1 MSSKYHLNSSTLSQ
15 LKEAAQDHTLKP
27 DNLYRTCMGE
37 EVAHPLQQIPMEFP
51 SPNPATR
58 SGSRQTTPWE
68 ELGKASNQQD
78 LEAPPAGACCH
89 IYFSDLLLTK
99 ERAGLRQANKGQ

>member
-15 LKEAAQDHTLKP
+15 LKEAAQ
-27 DNLYRTCMGE
+27 

-78 LEAPPAGACCH
+78 LEAPLAGACCH

-99 ERAGLRQANKGQ
+99 ERAGLGQANKGQ